1 MPWRLLPMLTLALL
15 LAACGSTPTSS
26 NSHPPAAF
34 HPPADWVQVE
44 ARGYF
49 TFWIPNT
56 LVEQTVRG
64 TDSYVGLWKG
74 SGLEVLFDYGMYSG
88 GMDSRISA
96 RPHTEAVDDSSG
108 RRGTI
113 VTYVDDEGNH
123 VAELLVRD
131 PGPGQTPD
139 NLTFDANSGSASDA
153 DTCLLIVKSVRF

>member
-15 LAACGSTPTSS
+15 LAACGSTQTSA

-56 LVEQTVRG
+56 LVEQKAQG

-74 SGLEVLFDYGMYSG
+74 SGLEVSFDYGMYSG

-113 VTYVDDEGNH
+113 VTYVDDERNH
-123 VAELLVRD
+123 VAMLLVRD
-131 PGPGQTPD
+131 LGPGQTPD
-139 NLTFDANSGSASDA
+139 NLTFDASSGSASDA